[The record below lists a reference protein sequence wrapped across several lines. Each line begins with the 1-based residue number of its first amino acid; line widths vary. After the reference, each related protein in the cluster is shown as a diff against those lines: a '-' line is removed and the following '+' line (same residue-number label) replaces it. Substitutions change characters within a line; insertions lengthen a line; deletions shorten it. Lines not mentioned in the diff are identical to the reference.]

1 METNIKNR
9 LLLDLKN
16 AMKSKDVV
24 FKNTIQSLRA
34 SILQY
39 EIDKKVDLNNNNEDI
54 VIDIIN
60 KEKKKRLDT
69 LEQIR
74 NTDRKDL
81 IEQTEKELMIISK
94 YLPEQLTIEQVE
106 QEVERVITE
115 LNATQKDFGKVMK
128 ELTTKLK
135 NKTDGKT
142 ISNIVKDKLK

>member
-1 METNIKNR
+1 MEINIKNR

-39 EIDKKVDLNNNNEDI
+39 EIDKKVDLNNNEDI

-81 IEQTEKELMIISK
+81 IEQTEKELLIISK

-106 QEVERVITE
+106 QEVEKVITE

-128 ELTTKLK
+128 ELTTRLK

>member
-16 AMKSKDVV
+16 AMKSKDAV

-39 EIDKKVDLNNNNEDI
+39 EIDKKVDLNNNEDI

-81 IEQTEKELMIISK
+81 IEQTEKELLIISK

-106 QEVERVITE
+106 QEVEKVITE

-128 ELTTKLK
+128 ELTTRLK